1 MDLLLSLHDQTVLD
15 ELSDEYSGVGL
26 TDLFDFTGIDPDS
39 LMSAFKHFSGNSLLT
54 LKANHW
60 LL

>member
-26 TDLFDFTGIDPDS
+26 TDLFDFARVDPDS
-39 LMSAFKHFSGNSLLT
+39 FMSALKDLGGNTLLALQT
-54 LKANHW
+54 DHKFR
-60 LL
+60 